1 MNTPELLAPAGDFA
15 IAQMAFDHG
24 ADAIYIGVGQLNLRA
39 HSPNFAVDDL
49 PELLQTAAKRN
60 KKVYVALN
68 IMPDDRRLN
77 EVEST
82 LHSIK
87 NLGVLPDAFIISD
100 PGVYCYVK
108 DSSTG
113 STASEHPDRDV
124 HSFSSVLEKSGDK
137 QNRASTRTQFGSD
150 FPIESI
156 ETSGNRDICSWS
168 HVRFDLGALSSGS
181 LPEWKTS

>member
-100 PGVYCYVK
+100 PGVLLLCKKILPQVALHL
-108 DSSTG
+108 STQTG
-113 STASEHPDRDV
+113 ACNSLSLLFWKSQGISRIVLPRELNLAQISRLSQLKQVETEIFV
-124 HSFSSVLEKSGDK
+124 HGAMCVSISGVVFWEP
-137 QNRASTRTQFGSD
+137 T
-150 FPIESI
+150 
-156 ETSGNRDICSWS
+156 
-168 HVRFDLGALSSGS
+168 
-181 LPEWKTS
+181 